1 MFSFK
6 VLTKGQ
12 DVWRHWVI
20 LRKAL
25 GWKKLD
31 SNPVLCE
38 PAVWPEGSLAEFHF
52 PIHEIKQ
59 VVHLTS
65 TPLRF

>member
-1 MFSFK
+1 MCGGTGSYGEK
-6 VLTKGQ
+6 
-12 DVWRHWVI
+12 RWVERNWI
-20 LRKAL
+20 PTQFCVSQLCGLR
-25 GWKKLD
+25 
-31 SNPVLCE
+31 
-38 PAVWPEGSLAEFHF
+38 SLAEFHF

>member
-1 MFSFK
+1 MCGGIGSYGEK
-6 VLTKGQ
+6 
-12 DVWRHWVI
+12 RWVERNWI
-20 LRKAL
+20 PTQFCVSQLCGLR
-25 GWKKLD
+25 
-31 SNPVLCE
+31 
-38 PAVWPEGSLAEFHF
+38 SLAEFHF